1 MKVQIKKTGN
11 TTIRKN
17 HRSIVINYIRKY
29 GSVSRTE
36 LFEKTNISKP
46 TVTRIVEELLNDG
59 IVVSTGILGTSSGRK
74 PVKIELNPSAY
85 YSIGINIS
93 KSNIYAS
100 IVDLSMN
107 IKHKSAINIKSV
119 NNDNDFITT
128 VINIIDRLIKESEIS
143 YEKILGIGI
152 GVSGNI
158 NFRSGEIVDFGFM
171 HKLPC
176 IKLKVSL
183 ENKFNLKVLVD
194 NNANTRVLGEYWYG
208 LGRGYNNVIFI
219 ICGEGIGS
227 GIISGKKILR
237 GKNNVTGEFGH
248 MIVNL
253 DGRKCSCG
261 KYGCIESYCST
272 GAIELR
278 TKEAIKGGRGSKSL
292 LGKVEEVD
300 AISYKDICQFAKAGD
315 RLCIEILEESA
326 FILSTGL
333 YNLIGIVDP
342 EIIVLSGDL
351 FDLSQLF
358 FDKVVMM
365 TREKLIM
372 SNLNDIV
379 FEKRRVEDSLYEIG
393 AAALIYKSFFNDD
406 KTF

>member
-1 MKVQIKKTGN
+1 MQVNNSGN
-11 TTIRKN
+11 TLIRKN
-17 HRSIVINYIRKY
+17 HKSIVLNYIRKH

-36 LFEKTNISKP
+36 LFKKTNISKP
-46 TVTRIVEELLNDG
+46 TVTRVIEELLNDG
-59 IVVSTGILGTSSGRK
+59 TVVSTGILGTSSGRK
-74 PVKIELNPSAY
+74 PVKIELNPCAC

-100 IVDLSMN
+100 MVDLSMN
-107 IKHKSAINIKSV
+107 IKHKSAVAIKAV
-119 NNDNDFITT
+119 NNENDFINSVID
-128 VINIIDRLIKESEIS
+128 VINNLIEESKIN

-158 NFRSGEIVDFGFM
+158 NYKSGEIVDFGFM
-171 HKLPC
+171 HNLPC
-176 IKLKVSL
+176 IKLKASL
-183 ENKFNLKVLVD
+183 EKRFNLKVFVD

-208 LGRGYNNVIFI
+208 LGRGFNNIIFI

-227 GIISGKKILR
+227 GIISAKKILR

-261 KYGCIESYCST
+261 KYGCIEAYCST
-272 GAIELR
+272 GAIEQR
-278 TKEAIKGGRGSKSL
+278 TKEAIKSGRGSEFL
-292 LGKVEEVD
+292 LSKVGEVD
-300 AISYKDICQFAKAGD
+300 AISYKDICQLAKDGD

-342 EIIVLSGDL
+342 EIIVLSGEL
-351 FDLSQLF
+351 FDLSQIF
-358 FDKVVMM
+358 YDKVVSM
-365 TREKLIM
+365 TRGKLIM

-393 AAALIYKSFFNDD
+393 AAALIYKAFFNDD